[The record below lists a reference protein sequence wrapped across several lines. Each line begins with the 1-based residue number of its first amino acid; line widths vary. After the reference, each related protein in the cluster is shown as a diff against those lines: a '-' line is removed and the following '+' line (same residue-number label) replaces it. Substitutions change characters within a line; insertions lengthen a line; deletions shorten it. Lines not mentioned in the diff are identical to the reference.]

1 MDADQQRVAVLEA
14 AEKLFYGKG
23 IQAVGMD
30 EIRAAAGVS
39 LKAIYKLFPSKDALV
54 AEVLTIRDRRW
65 TDGLHKYVD
74 RAGGPEERVLAV
86 FDWLDEMFAENDFRG
101 CSFINSYGELGATS
115 STVADAAVRNKA
127 CYQDELAALVAE
139 AGLPERVAVQ
149 IGLLT
154 EGALT
159 TAAILGPDGVV
170 DGARQAAR
178 VLMGAQRSVTSA
190 Q

>member
-1 MDADQQRVAVLEA
+1 MDAEQQRAAVLKA

-30 EIRAAAGVS
+30 EIRTAAGVS
-39 LKAIYKLFPSKDALV
+39 LKAIYKLFPSKEALV
-54 AEVLTIRDRRW
+54 AEVLSIRDRRW

-74 RAGGPEERVLAV
+74 RAGGAEERVLAV

-115 STVADAAVRNKA
+115 PAVAEAAQHNKA
-127 CYQDELAALVAE
+127 CYQDELASLVAE
-139 AGLPERVAVQ
+139 AGLPERVAIQ

-170 DGARQAAR
+170 DGAREAAR
-178 VLMGAQRSVTSA
+178 VLMTAAR
-190 Q
+190 

>member
-1 MDADQQRVAVLEA
+1 MDTDQQRAAVLEA

-30 EIRAAAGVS
+30 EIRTAAGVS

-74 RAGGPEERVLAV
+74 RAVAQEERVLAV

-115 STVADAAVRNKA
+115 STVAEAAQHNKS

-139 AGLPERVAVQ
+139 AGLPERVAIQ

-170 DGARQAAR
+170 DGARDAAR
-178 VLMGAQRSVTSA
+178 VLIASQRAATPRR
-190 Q
+190 

>member
-1 MDADQQRVAVLEA
+1 MDAEQQRAAVLEA

-30 EIRAAAGVS
+30 EIRTAAGVS

-54 AEVLTIRDRRW
+54 AQVLTIRDRRW

-74 RAGGPEERVLAV
+74 KARTPEAKILAV
-86 FDWLDEMFAENDFRG
+86 FDWLEEMFADNDFRG

-115 STVADAAVRNKA
+115 PTVADAAQHNKA
-127 CYQDELAALVAE
+127 CYQDELSALVAD
-139 AGLPERVAVQ
+139 AGRPDRVAVQ

-170 DGARQAAR
+170 DGAREAAA
-178 VLMGAQRSVTSA
+178 VLIGAQR
-190 Q
+190 

>member
-1 MDADQQRVAVLEA
+1 MDAEQQRAAVLEA

-30 EIRAAAGVS
+30 EIRTAAGVS
-39 LKAIYKLFPSKDALV
+39 LKAIYKLFPSKDVLV
-54 AEVLTIRDRRW
+54 AEVLAIRDQRW
-65 TDGLHKYVD
+65 TNGLHKYVD
-74 RAGGPEERVLAV
+74 AATDPRSKVLAI
-86 FDWLDEMFAENDFRG
+86 FDWLDEMFAEQDFRG

-115 STVADAAVRNKA
+115 PTVAEAAQHNKS
-127 CYQDELAALVAE
+127 CYQDELTSLVVD
-139 AGLPERVAVQ
+139 AGLPERVAIQ

-170 DGARQAAR
+170 DGAREAAQ
-178 VLMGAQRSVTSA
+178 VLIGAQR
-190 Q
+190 

>member
-1 MDADQQRVAVLEA
+1 MDTDQQRAAVLEA

-30 EIRAAAGVS
+30 EIRTAAGVS

-74 RAGGPEERVLAV
+74 RAVAPEERVLAV

-115 STVADAAVRNKA
+115 STVAEAAQHNKS

-139 AGLPERVAVQ
+139 AGLPERVAIQ

-170 DGARQAAR
+170 DGARDAAR
-178 VLMGAQRSVTSA
+178 VLIASQRAATPGR
-190 Q
+190 

>member
-1 MDADQQRVAVLEA
+1 
-14 AEKLFYGKG
+14 
-23 IQAVGMD
+23 
-30 EIRAAAGVS
+30 
-39 LKAIYKLFPSKDALV
+39 LFPSKDALV
-54 AEVLTIRDRRW
+54 AEVLAIRDRRW
-65 TDGLHKYVD
+65 TDGLQKYVD

-86 FDWLDEMFAENDFRG
+86 FDWLDEMFAQNDFRG

-115 STVADAAVRNKA
+115 PTVAEAAQHNKS
-127 CYQDELAALVAE
+127 CYQDELTSLVAE
-139 AGLPERVAVQ
+139 AGLPERVAIQ

-178 VLMGAQRSVTSA
+178 VLMNAQ
-190 Q
+190 